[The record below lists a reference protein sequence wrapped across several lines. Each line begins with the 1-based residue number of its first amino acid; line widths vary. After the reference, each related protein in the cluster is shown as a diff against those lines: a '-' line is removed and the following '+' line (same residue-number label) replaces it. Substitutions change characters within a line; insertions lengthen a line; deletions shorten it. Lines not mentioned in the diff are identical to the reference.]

1 MILKYQRLHNAAVGV
16 AFIGTVLVVVEILR
30 EMEAV
35 EFTTLENLDI
45 PGFILVIIGSVFASW
60 TANKMDRKDEGD

>member
-1 MILKYQRLHNAAVGV
+1 LKYQRLHNAAVGV

-30 EMEAV
+30 EMEAI

-60 TANKMDRKDEGD
+60 TANKMDHKDEGD